1 MSNRMKLFLPGA
13 FFFLML
19 GLLLFGLG
27 RDPNMVPSA
36 LVNRQVPEF
45 VLPDLDAN
53 ASLIT
58 SEELTGK
65 ISIINFWA
73 TWCPPCHVEHPYLV
87 EISQSEPD
95 VTFIGVNYKD
105 DVDEARLFL
114 EEKGTPFAKVIV
126 DLDGRLGIDFGVA
139 GAPETFIVDSFGMI
153 RYRHVGVIN
162 HQIWEE
168 TFKPVR
174 RHLRQLKFINL
185 KTKHR
190 SKDSRI

>member
-168 TFKPVR
+168 TFKPV
-174 RHLRQLKFINL
+174 IA
-185 KTKHR
+185 
-190 SKDSRI
+190 RIK

>member
-1 MSNRMKLFLPGA
+1 MNNRTKLIIPGV

-27 RDPNMVPSA
+27 RNPNMVPSA
-36 LVNRQVPEF
+36 LVNRALPEF
-45 VLPDLDAN
+45 TLPDLALDAPLV
-53 ASLIT
+53 SSMDLK
-58 SEELTGK
+58 GG

-87 EISQSEPD
+87 EISASEPD

-105 DVDEARLFL
+105 DLDEARLFL
-114 EEKGTPFAKVIV
+114 EEKGSPFKKVIV

-139 GAPETFIVDSFGMI
+139 GAPETFIVDSLGMI

-162 HQIWEE
+162 HKIWEE
-168 TFKPVR
+168 TFEPV
-174 RHLRQLKFINL
+174 IA
-185 KTKHR
+185 
-190 SKDSRI
+190 RIK